1 MKVLASRNVSCT
13 RWGVSG
19 SDTQSGY
26 RGEGAVHPS
35 EPAFARDKSTKNT
48 NNEVYLALESL
59 EPVLA
64 GVIAGS
70 SAADPVEML
79 ETQLDV
85 ALDQLHVARLQ
96 LVKSRRRVGELQEV
110 VTRLGEFLQAADSRA
125 AKRRPALK
133 DATGLSGLESHTA

>member
-1 MKVLASRNVSCT
+1 M
-13 RWGVSG
+13 
-19 SDTQSGY
+19 
-26 RGEGAVHPS
+26 HPS
-35 EPAFARDKSTKNT
+35 EPAFARDKSFNNT

-59 EPVLA
+59 EPALA
-64 GVIAGS
+64 GVIAGL

-85 ALDQLHVARLQ
+85 ALDQLHAARLQ

-125 AKRRPALK
+125 AKRGPSLK
-133 DATGLSGLESHTA
+133 GSTRLSGLESHTA